1 VVDYDKSVQF
11 IGIPSPATPEEIW
24 ELITRA
30 LRGHSDLK
38 PFRKLKVNLSGNLLF
53 HKFYFGVGCSC
64 STVGMISVEVAQ
76 SKTLKEVEAV
86 IPQMVSSLNDQA
98 WAFRN
103 MSCEIHTRIRM
114 GGAMA

>member
-1 VVDYDKSVQF
+1 
-11 IGIPSPATPEEIW
+11 
-24 ELITRA
+24 
-30 LRGHSDLK
+30 
-38 PFRKLKVNLSGNLLF
+38 
-53 HKFYFGVGCSC
+53 
-64 STVGMISVEVAQ
+64 VAQ

-114 GGAMA
+114 GGGMA